1 MLLVHKCTHE
11 INPTGKFPKGKRVR
25 FTSEASIWK
34 CFVRLR
40 QKRSN
45 IYTARTTNF
54 IFWIQLEKQ
63 PLSQTC
69 GDKHCQ
75 SNCQDIQWGSCKIES
90 LQILDLWRLAGMLLV
105 HKCTHEIN
113 PTGKF
118 PKGKRVRFTSE
129 ASIWKCFV
137 RLRQKRSNIYTAR
150 TTNFIFWIQLE
161 KQPPSQTCG
170 DKHCQSN
177 CQDIQWG
184 SSCP

>member
-45 IYTARTTNF
+45 IYTARTNNF

-63 PLSQTC
+63 PLSQTY

-75 SNCQDIQWGSCKIES
+75 SLLCHLVS
-90 LQILDLWRLAGMLLV
+90 LWEPRETYNVQTKAW
-105 HKCTHEIN
+105 
-113 PTGKF
+113 F
-118 PKGKRVRFTSE
+118 
-129 ASIWKCFV
+129 
-137 RLRQKRSNIYTAR
+137 RLRTFHEPKLIRIKTDPNYLDR
-150 TTNFIFWIQLE
+150 L
-161 KQPPSQTCG
+161 K
-170 DKHCQSN
+170 
-177 CQDIQWG
+177 
-184 SSCP
+184 